1 MNSFQIVQAKRALI
15 AELSQ
20 RERPRMS
27 KDECLEFLRAAG
39 HRVNAD
45 ALAALV
51 QGSADSPLA
60 FDGDQVLLNSPQ

>member
-1 MNSFQIVQAKRALI
+1 
-15 AELSQ
+15 
-20 RERPRMS
+20 MS
-27 KDECLEFLRAAG
+27 KDECLEFLQAAG